1 MTTLLNVEI
10 TQSQTSLSVADL
22 FDIGD
27 GDTVWDAW
35 LAAVNLLDMVE
46 RTHRVKYDFE
56 GARKKIAEVCA
67 TADRHGIDKRK
78 CGCGLSDAEHAMLK
92 RKILK
97 FYGLQVS
104 NLKHFVY

>member
-1 MTTLLNVEI
+1 M
-10 TQSQTSLSVADL
+10 SVADL
-22 FDIGD
+22 FDVGD

-46 RTHRVKYDFE
+46 RTHKVEYDFE
-56 GARKKIAEVCA
+56 GARKKIADVCA
-67 TADRHGIDKRK
+67 MADRHGIDRRK
-78 CGCGLSDAEHAMLK
+78 CGCGLSDAEHAILK

-97 FYGLQVS
+97 FYRLQVS